1 MHSGTSIN
9 INFLQQAAIDLEK
22 WDQCISGSV
31 NGLIYGRS
39 FYLDHMA
46 KNWAALVLNDY
57 EAVMPLPWNRKY
69 GIRYLY
75 QPAFTAHLGLFS
87 ALPFNGS
94 LIQSFLSHCE
104 KNFRFCEL
112 PLNGANCLSGLPLRA
127 NYILDL
133 QKDYGQIRTGYRKD
147 LIQNLK
153 TAGPDNLLY
162 AGATDHQPVI
172 DLYNNLYGNRFPQVR
187 TSDYRHFSDL
197 CEDLSRRKMIIVR
210 QVTEKNSGRLLASS
224 IFFKDG
230 KRLYNIMS
238 ATLPDGREKLANPY
252 LLDQLIREFS
262 GEKTILDFEGSQIP
276 GIAEFY
282 RKFGAVSEPYPFFQ
296 FNHLPFPFRLL
307 K

>member
-1 MHSGTSIN
+1 MHSETNNN
-9 INFLQQAAIDLEK
+9 ISFLEQAAIDPEK
-22 WDQCISGSV
+22 WDQCISGSI
-31 NGLIYGRS
+31 NGLIYGQS

-75 QPAFTAHLGLFS
+75 QPAFTAQLGLFS
-87 ALPFNGS
+87 PLPSSGS
-94 LIQSFLSHCE
+94 LIQSFLSRCE
-104 KNFRFCEL
+104 KHFRFCEL
-112 PLNGANCLSGLPLRA
+112 PLNGANCLSGLPLRT

-133 QKDYGQIRTGYRKD
+133 QKNHGQIRTGYRKD

-153 TAGPDNLLY
+153 TAGSDNLSY
-162 AGATDHQPVI
+162 TGATEHQPVI
-172 DLYNNLYGNRFPQVR
+172 DLYKNLYGNRFPQVK
-187 TSDYRHFSDL
+187 TSDYQHFSDL

-210 QVTEKNSGRLLASS
+210 QVTEKNSGRLLASA

-238 ATLPDGREKLANPY
+238 VTLPDGREKLANPY

-262 GEKTILDFEGSQIP
+262 GGKTTLDFEGSQIP

-282 RKFGAVSEPYPFFQ
+282 RKFGAVSEPYPFFR